1 MLSARRDR
9 PIAFAG
15 TFCPPEG
22 RTRHVVY
29 SALPAASSRDNIF
42 RSPGRRGLPAH
53 CTRHTFLS
61 TPPAAEQFFYCVRFE
76 AFRGCSPPPKQ
87 RICHCG
93 APRHLRPVCDLA
105 PLDESQTCR
114 SKDVDPELAVAARAR
129 VAARWG
135 VWGYLELREGCRSAS
150 MS

>member
-1 MLSARRDR
+1 M
-9 PIAFAG
+9 F
-15 TFCPPEG
+15 
-22 RTRHVVY
+22 
-29 SALPAASSRDNIF
+29 
-42 RSPGRRGLPAH
+42 
-53 CTRHTFLS
+53 
-61 TPPAAEQFFYCVRFE
+61 PPAKTAHLPLC
-76 AFRGCSPPPKQ
+76 
-87 RICHCG
+87 